1 MLGVAVPSLK
11 AGGGRVAVGGR
22 RRPLAR
28 GREGAVRASCP
39 HLPGRSC
46 WRPRVPPRRPRD
58 MPEEA
63 GFPPAKRFRPGSGPP
78 SRAGSF
84 RPGGRVVMLLTP
96 GSGGK
101 GGGGRRQ
108 QPPLVQ
114 PSVSPYPEAVELQRR
129 SLPIFQA
136 RGQLLAQL
144 RNLDCAVLIG
154 ETGSGKTTQIP
165 QYLYEAGISRQGII
179 AVTQPRRV
187 AAISL
192 ATRVSDEKRT
202 VLGKL
207 VGYTVR
213 FDDVTSEDTKIKFLT
228 DGMLLREAISDSM
241 LRKYSCVILDEAH
254 ERTIHTDV
262 LFGVVKT
269 AQKKR
274 KELGKLPLKVIVMS
288 ATMDVDLFSQYF
300 NGAPV
305 LYLEGRQHPIQVF
318 YTKQPQ
324 HDYLHAALV
333 SVFQIHQEAPSSQDI
348 LVFLTG
354 QEEIEAMSK
363 TCRDIAKHLP
373 DGCPSMVVLPLYA
386 SLPYA
391 QQLRVFQGAPK
402 GYRKVIISTN
412 IAETSITITG
422 IKYVVDT
429 GMVKAKKYNP
439 DSGLEV
445 LAVQRVSKT
454 QAWQRTGRAGR
465 EDSGICYRLYTEEEF
480 EKFEKMTMPEIQR
493 CNLAS
498 VMLQLLAMKVPNVL
512 TFDFMSKPSPDHIQ
526 AAIAQ
531 LDLLGALEHK
541 EDQLTLTPIG
551 RKMAAFPLEPK
562 FAKTI
567 LLSPKFHCT
576 EEILTIVSLLSVDS
590 VLHNPPSRREE
601 VQGVRKKFISSEGDH
616 ITLLNIYRTFKN
628 TGGNKEWC
636 KENFVNSKNMT
647 LVTEVRAQL
656 RDICLKKQMSMPIL
670 SSRGDMESIRRCLA
684 HSLFMSTAEL
694 QPDGTYATTDTHQ
707 PVAIHPSSVLFHCKP
722 ACVVYTELLHTN
734 KCYMRDLCVVDAEWL
749 YEAAPEYFRRKLR
762 TAKS

>member
-1 MLGVAVPSLK
+1 MLLT
-11 AGGGRVAVGGR
+11 AGGG
-22 RRPLAR
+22 
-28 GREGAVRASCP
+28 
-39 HLPGRSC
+39 
-46 WRPRVPPRRPRD
+46 
-58 MPEEA
+58 
-63 GFPPAKRFRPGSGPP
+63 
-78 SRAGSF
+78 
-84 RPGGRVVMLLTP
+84 
-96 GSGGK
+96 
-101 GGGGRRQ
+101 GGGGGAGGSRRQ
-108 QPPLVQ
+108 TPPLAQ
-114 PSVSPYPEAVELQRR
+114 PSAGPYREALELQRR
-129 SLPIFQA
+129 NLPIFRA

-144 RNLDCAVLIG
+144 RNLDSAVLIALVFFNIF
-154 ETGSGKTTQIP
+154 ERCSVSGQV
-165 QYLYEAGISRQGII
+165 R
-179 AVTQPRRV
+179 
-187 AAISL
+187 
-192 ATRVSDEKRT
+192 D
-202 VLGKL
+202 LGKEADRVIL
-207 VGYTVR
+207 LALTGLCELLTGVCGAKDSLFMTGCGCISKALRVLNDGPHAGFEEAAAKRGLWGLVFCAAMERLAVGYTVR
-213 FDDVTSEDTKIKFLT
+213 FEDVTSEDTRIKFLT
-228 DGMLLREAISDSM
+228 DGMLLREAISDSL

-262 LFGVVKT
+262 LFGVVKA
-269 AQKKR
+269 AQKRR

-305 LYLEGRQHPIQVF
+305 LYLEGRQHPIQIF

-324 HDYLHAALV
+324 QDYLHAALV

-373 DGCPSMVVLPLYA
+373 DGCPAMLVLPLYA
-386 SLPYA
+386 SLPYS

-465 EDSGICYRLYTEEEF
+465 EDSGICYRLYTEDEF
-480 EKFEKMTMPEIQR
+480 DKFEKMTVPEIQR

-498 VMLQLLAMKVPNVL
+498 VILQLLAMKVPNVL

-541 EDQLTLTPIG
+541 DDQLTLTPIG

-567 LLSPKFHCT
+567 LLSSKFHCT

-590 VLHNPPSRREE
+590 VLYNPPARRDE
-601 VQGVRKKFISSEGDH
+601 VQSVRKKFISSEGDH

-628 TGGNKEWC
+628 IGGNKDWC
-636 KENFVNSKNMT
+636 KENFVNSKNML
-647 LVTEVRAQL
+647 LVAEVRAQL
-656 RDICLKKQMSMPIL
+656 REICLKMSMPIM
-670 SSRGDMESIRRCLA
+670 SSRGDMESVRRCLA

-722 ACVVYTELLHTN
+722 ACVVYTALLYTN

-749 YEAAPEYFRRKLR
+749 YEAAPDYFRRKLR
-762 TAKS
+762 TARN

>member
-1 MLGVAVPSLK
+1 
-11 AGGGRVAVGGR
+11 
-22 RRPLAR
+22 
-28 GREGAVRASCP
+28 
-39 HLPGRSC
+39 
-46 WRPRVPPRRPRD
+46 

-78 SRAGSF
+78 SRARSYP
-84 RPGGRVVMLLTP
+84 PGRRVVMLLTA
-96 GSGGK
+96 GGGGGGGGGDR

-108 QPPLVQ
+108 QPPLAQ
-114 PSVSPYPEAVELQRR
+114 PSASPYREALELQRR

-144 RNLDCAVLIG
+144 RNLDSAVFIG

-165 QYLYEAGISRQGII
+165 QYLYEGGISRQGII

-202 VLGKL
+202 ELGKL

-213 FDDVTSEDTKIKFLT
+213 FEDVTSEDTRIKFLT
-228 DGMLLREAISDSM
+228 DGMLLREAISDSL
-241 LRKYSCVILDEAH
+241 LRKYSCIILDEAH

-262 LFGVVKT
+262 LFGVVKA
-269 AQKKR
+269 AQKRR

-305 LYLEGRQHPIQVF
+305 LYLEGRQHPIQIF

-373 DGCPSMVVLPLYA
+373 DGCPGMLVLPLYA

-465 EDSGICYRLYTEEEF
+465 EDSGICYRLYTEDEF

-541 EDQLTLTPIG
+541 DDQLTLTPIG
-551 RKMAAFPLEPK
+551 RKMAAFPLEPR

-590 VLHNPPSRREE
+590 VLYNPPARRDE

-628 TGGNKEWC
+628 IGGNK
-636 KENFVNSKNMT
+636 
-647 LVTEVRAQL
+647 
-656 RDICLKKQMSMPIL
+656 MSMPVM

-722 ACVVYTELLHTN
+722 ACVVYTELLYTN

-762 TAKS
+762 TARN